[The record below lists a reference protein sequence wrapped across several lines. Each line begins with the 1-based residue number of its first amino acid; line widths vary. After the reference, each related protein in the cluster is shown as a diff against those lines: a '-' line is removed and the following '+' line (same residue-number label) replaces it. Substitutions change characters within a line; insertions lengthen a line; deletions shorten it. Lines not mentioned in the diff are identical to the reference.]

1 MKLLLDT
8 SVLVAGMVEAHP
20 EHERALVWLERV
32 RNTDNG
38 FISAHSLAEVYA
50 VLTRLPVQPKIHPE
64 IVVNLLQRNIFPYF
78 TIVELTQEDYF
89 NAIQNL
95 AKARLVGGIVY
106 DALIMQTAI
115 KAGVEQLIT
124 LNAKD
129 FRRLYPNSE
138 IAIVEP

>member
-32 RNTDNG
+32 SNTDNG
-38 FISAHSLAEVYA
+38 FMSVHSLAEVYA

-64 IVVNLLQRNIFPYF
+64 
-78 TIVELTQEDYF
+78 QEDYF

-95 AKARLVGGIVY
+95 AKAKLVGGIVY

-129 FRRLYPNSE
+129 FCRLYPNSE
-138 IAIVEP
+138 IKIVEP